1 MRCSCQICGEY
12 MIQDERGLESRCI
25 CPNCFHTCAA
35 CMGTVQKPAT
45 KEELIRLMSE
55 RTAIDLEADD
65 RWDGRDDQRNIK
77 EQGD

>member
-1 MRCSCQICGEY
+1 
-12 MIQDERGLESRCI
+12 
-25 CPNCFHTCAA
+25 
-35 CMGTVQKPAT
+35 MGTVQKPAM